1 MKDLLQQTKAQ
12 AAVAIIELTSPRQ
25 FLLLR
30 RNNNPGDHWSGHY
43 AFPGG
48 RADKRDDTLFTTA
61 IRETK
66 EETGLQLQR
75 EDLVKALMITPAGRS
90 KKVPVPVQPFHFQLR
105 KKPRLSLQK
114 EEIQA
119 AFWIDINEFC
129 KPEGHAMREMVP
141 ERLPGR
147 LFPSWPINDYY
158 LWGFTYELVIR
169 VFCNGDNLIANT

>member
-12 AAVAIIELTSPRQ
+12 AAVAIIELTSERQ

-30 RNNNPGDHWSGHY
+30 RNNNPNDHWSGHY

-66 EETGLQLQR
+66 EETGLQLQQQ
-75 EDLVKALMITPAGRS
+75 DLVETLMIAPAGRS
-90 KKVPVPVQPFHFQLR
+90 RKVPVPVQPFHFQL
-105 KKPRLSLQK
+105 KEKPTLFLQK

-119 AFWIDINEFC
+119 AFWIDIDDFC
-129 KPEGHAMREMVP
+129 KPEGHAMREMLP

-147 LFPSWPINDYY
+147 LYPSWPIDDYY
-158 LWGFTYELVIR
+158 LWGFTYDLVVS
-169 VFCNGDNLIANT
+169 VFCGRPILQSNC